1 MGTSLNATNE
11 HRYVPSPN
19 LFLKDFDDRE
29 DTPPR
34 LPVVSAL
41 KVAFSPPNPTIAFHV
56 SIGLS
61 STPNISPSS
70 YVGSI
75 HIITETFKQLLA
87 WLDMIQETQENI
99 QHTQQQIV

>member
-11 HRYVPSPN
+11 HHYVPSPN

-29 DTPPR
+29 DTPSR

-41 KVAFSPPNPTIAFHV
+41 KVAFSSPNPIIAFHV
-56 SIGLS
+56 STRLS
-61 STPNISPSS
+61 STLNIGPSS
-70 YVGSI
+70 YAGYI

-87 WLDMIQETQENI
+87 RLDMI
-99 QHTQQQIV
+99 